1 VAGSGAPDQS
11 HTGSPSA
18 QIVEALAERARVA
31 PALLLV
37 LDYDGTLVPFAMTPE
52 LACPDDEVIALLRDL
67 AARPRTDVHV
77 VSGRPRETLER
88 WLGGLPIGLHAEH
101 GFSSRAPSVGA
112 WVTSPLP
119 PQEWR
124 PAVLE
129 LMRAFAARTP
139 GAFIEEKSVGLV
151 WHYRAADPAL
161 GAVRAR
167 ALELELSLLLGD
179 RPARV
184 LPGAKVVEV
193 LDGWIHKGRIVSHLL
208 ARAPAGALLVAIGD
222 DRTDEDL
229 FGALP
234 AGAVSIRV
242 GPGPSRAGI
251 SLGSVAEVRG
261 LLRAME
267 EARSA

>member
-1 VAGSGAPDQS
+1 
-11 HTGSPSA
+11 
-18 QIVEALAERARVA
+18 
-31 PALLLV
+31 
-37 LDYDGTLVPFAMTPE
+37 
-52 LACPDDEVIALLRDL
+52 
-67 AARPRTDVHV
+67 
-77 VSGRPRETLER
+77 
-88 WLGGLPIGLHAEH
+88 
-101 GFSSRAPSVGA
+101 
-112 WVTSPLP
+112 
-119 PQEWR
+119 
-124 PAVLE
+124 
-129 LMRAFAARTP
+129 MRAFAARTP